1 MQVRFAPYSSQ
12 WLLVSSWDSTV
23 RFYDLESNSQRGRF
37 NRQLAVLDATFESD
51 KSKIYSG
58 GIDNLLTL
66 SDVSTGIDTVVGNHE
81 KPISCVEYCPE
92 MNLILTGS
100 WDWSLKMWDPRSN
113 NALKGTFSQ
122 PDKVYCMSLAGEK
135 LVVATANRKVS
146 LIFFMGVLH
155 RW

>member
-1 MQVRFAPYSSQ
+1 MMGNGGESGSNSSNTSAFEFKLNSPPDDGITRVRFAPYSSQ

-122 PDKVYCMSLAGEK
+122 P
-135 LVVATANRKVS
+135 
-146 LIFFMGVLH
+146 
-155 RW
+155 